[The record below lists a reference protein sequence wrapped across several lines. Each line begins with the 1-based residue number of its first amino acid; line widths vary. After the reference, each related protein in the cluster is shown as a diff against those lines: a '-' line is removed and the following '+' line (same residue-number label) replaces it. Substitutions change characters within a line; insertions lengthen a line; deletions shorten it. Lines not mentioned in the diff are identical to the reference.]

1 MNPEYQSPET
11 QWDGDRHD
19 RLAQRRAVEALRSG
33 VPNADAVIALG
44 SGQSDIEDRFA
55 ELLGDG
61 AGPLNGPG
69 GGRASMLLGAGF
81 GQGKSH
87 LLTHLGHLATSAG
100 FVVSTV
106 VISKET
112 PLYDPAKVLRAAVE
126 SAVGPDGTRDV
137 IAEVAAQLDTDSPG
151 YAELLRWL
159 RGPGRDMNE
168 RFEATILLHQRL
180 SGDAP
185 GADEEFLDSIVRF
198 WSGDPLLMPD
208 LRRQL
213 KAVGEAKTFTF
224 SPVKVRDLARQRLR
238 FLPRLLRAGGHA
250 GWVVLFDE
258 VELIGRYSLL
268 QRGRSYA
275 ELARWLDGD
284 TPVTNGNPCS
294 PSRRSPTTSRQRCCP
309 ARTTA
314 RACRSDYG
322 TSRPRSMPRWQ
333 PSRRQGCGTS
343 SVTCY
348 PLCHPTRPSWAAHT
362 APCKSC
368 TGAPA
373 VGSRRTSQVSSSS
386 ARRGCASTC
395 VPGSTNGIS
404 SVLIPTTNPSATWSM
419 CQATTESSGSWTT
432 ARPDPG
438 RPVPH
443 SWQRLLQFR
452 RVSMASRFPGRPV
465 MTRIPLPL
473 PRTV

>member
-11 QWDGDRHD
+11 WRDGDSDD

-61 AGPLNGPG
+61 ARPLNGPG

-168 RFEATILLHQRL
+168 RFEATLLLHQRL

-224 SPVKVRDLARQRLR
+224 APVKVRDLARQRLR
-238 FLPRLLRAGGHA
+238 FLPRLLRAGGHT

-284 TPVTNGNPCS
+284 RGDEREPLVTVAAITDDFETAVLSGKNDRQSLPQRLRDKQTEEYAEMAVLAEAGMRHIERDLLPLLPPDEAELSRAYRTLRKLHGRAYGWEPPDVPGLEQLGATRMRQYVRAWINEWDLVRLDPNYQPISDVVDVPGNYGEL
-294 PSRRSPTTSRQRCCP
+294 REL
-309 ARTTA
+309 
-314 RACRSDYG
+314 DDG
-322 TSRPRSMPRWQ
+322 TS
-333 PSRRQGCGTS
+333 
-343 SVTCY
+343 
-348 PLCHPTRPSWAAHT
+348 
-362 APCKSC
+362 
-368 TGAPA
+368 
-373 VGSRRTSQVSSSS
+373 
-386 ARRGCASTC
+386 
-395 VPGSTNGIS
+395 
-404 SVLIPTTNPSATWSM
+404 
-419 CQATTESSGSWTT
+419 
-432 ARPDPG
+432 
-438 RPVPH
+438 
-443 SWQRLLQFR
+443 
-452 RVSMASRFPGRPV
+452 
-465 MTRIPLPL
+465 
-473 PRTV
+473 

>member
-1 MNPEYQSPET
+1 VNPEYQSPET

-33 VPNADAVIALG
+33 VPNADAVVALG
-44 SGQSDIEDRFA
+44 SGQGDIEDRFTG
-55 ELLGDG
+55 LLEDIG
-61 AGPLNGPG
+61 GPG
-69 GGRASMLLGAGF
+69 NARPSRASMLLGAGF
-81 GQGKSH
+81 GEGKSH
-87 LLTHLGHLATSAG
+87 LLTHLGQLATSAG

-112 PLYDPAKVLRAAVE
+112 PLHDPAKVLRAAVE
-126 SAVGPDGTRDV
+126 SAVAPDGARDV
-137 IAEVAAQLDTDSPG
+137 VAEAAAALDTDGPG

-168 RFEATILLHQRL
+168 RFDATLLLHQRL

-213 KAVGEAKTFTF
+213 KAVGEAKSFTF

-275 ELARWLDGD
+275 ELARWLDG
-284 TPVTNGNPCS
+284 NPGVEGEPLITVAAITDDFETAVLS
-294 PSRRSPTTSRQRCCP
+294 GKNDRESLPRRLRDKQTEEYAEMAALAEVGMRHIERDLLPLVPPDQAELDRAYRTLRQLHGG
-309 ARTTA
+309 A
-314 RACRSDYG
+314 YG
-322 TSRPRSMPRWQ
+322 WEPPD
-333 PSRRQGCGTS
+333 
-343 SVTCY
+343 
-348 PLCHPTRPSWAAHT
+348 
-362 APCKSC
+362 
-368 TGAPA
+368 
-373 VGSRRTSQVSSSS
+373 
-386 ARRGCASTC
+386 
-395 VPGSTNGIS
+395 VPGLEQLG
-404 SVLIPTTNPSATWSM
+404 ATRMRQYVRAWIN
-419 CQATTESSGSWTT
+419 EWDLV
-432 ARPDPG
+432 RLDPG
-438 RPVPH
+438 YRPITDV
-443 SWQRLLQFR
+443 
-452 RVSMASRFPGRPV
+452 VDIPGNYRE
-465 MTRIPLPL
+465 LAEL
-473 PRTV
+473 NDDSS

>member
-1 MNPEYQSPET
+1 VNPEYQSPET
-11 QWDGDRHD
+11 WRDGDSDD

-168 RFEATILLHQRL
+168 RFEATLLLHQRL

-224 SPVKVRDLARQRLR
+224 APVKVRDLARQRLR
-238 FLPRLLRAGGHA
+238 FLPRLLRAGGHT

-284 TPVTNGNPCS
+284 PGDEREPLVTVAAITDDFETAVLSGKNDRQSLPQRLRDKQTEEYAEMAALAEAGMRHIERDLLPLVPPDEAELSRAYRTLRMLHGSAYGWEPPDVPGLEQLGATRMRQYVRAWINEWDLVRLDPNYQPISDVVDVPGNYGEL
-294 PSRRSPTTSRQRCCP
+294 REL
-309 ARTTA
+309 
-314 RACRSDYG
+314 DDG
-322 TSRPRSMPRWQ
+322 TS
-333 PSRRQGCGTS
+333 
-343 SVTCY
+343 
-348 PLCHPTRPSWAAHT
+348 
-362 APCKSC
+362 
-368 TGAPA
+368 
-373 VGSRRTSQVSSSS
+373 
-386 ARRGCASTC
+386 
-395 VPGSTNGIS
+395 
-404 SVLIPTTNPSATWSM
+404 
-419 CQATTESSGSWTT
+419 
-432 ARPDPG
+432 
-438 RPVPH
+438 
-443 SWQRLLQFR
+443 
-452 RVSMASRFPGRPV
+452 
-465 MTRIPLPL
+465 
-473 PRTV
+473 

>member
-1 MNPEYQSPET
+1 VNPESQSPET
-11 QWDGDRHD
+11 HWDGDSD
-19 RLAQRRAVEALRSG
+19 GRLAQRRAVEALRSG
-33 VPNADAVIALG
+33 VPNADAVSALG
-44 SGQSDIEDRFA
+44 SGQSDIEDRFT

-61 AGPLNGPG
+61 AGPPNSPG

-112 PLYDPAKVLRAAVE
+112 PLHDPAKVLRAAME

-137 IAEVAAQLDTDSPG
+137 IAEVAARLDTDSPG

-168 RFEATILLHQRL
+168 RFEATLLLHQRL
-180 SGDAP
+180 NGDAP

-213 KAVGEAKTFTF
+213 KAVGEAKTFAF
-224 SPVKVRDLARQRLR
+224 SPVKARDLARQRLR
-238 FLPRLLRAGGHA
+238 FLPRLLRAGGHT

-284 TPVTNGNPCS
+284 PGDEREPLVTVAAITDDFETAVLSGKNDRESLPQRLRDKQTEEYAEVAALAEAGMRHIERDLLPLVPPDEAELGRAYRTLRKLHGSAYGWEPPDVPGLEQLGATRMRQYVRAWINEWDLVRLD
-294 PSRRSPTTSRQRCCP
+294 PSYQPISDVIDVPN
-309 ARTTA
+309 
-314 RACRSDYG
+314 DYG
-322 TSRPRSMPRWQ
+322 EIRELDD
-333 PSRRQGCGTS
+333 GTS
-343 SVTCY
+343 
-348 PLCHPTRPSWAAHT
+348 
-362 APCKSC
+362 
-368 TGAPA
+368 
-373 VGSRRTSQVSSSS
+373 
-386 ARRGCASTC
+386 
-395 VPGSTNGIS
+395 
-404 SVLIPTTNPSATWSM
+404 
-419 CQATTESSGSWTT
+419 
-432 ARPDPG
+432 
-438 RPVPH
+438 
-443 SWQRLLQFR
+443 
-452 RVSMASRFPGRPV
+452 
-465 MTRIPLPL
+465 
-473 PRTV
+473 